1 MHLSTFWVFFA
12 LGVVAVGLPM
22 FLGLLQ
28 RVINGGQQ
36 PVASSVSTEGY
47 IPSARGRLMYNLVL
61 AVLMATPLAAALVA
75 PRVTSRDPWPITLLL
90 VAAVFSVVGLVPALI
105 AILLGPEQ
113 FRVFKFWATYRSRTS
128 FRTLAVTWLMAVCL
142 PVGIALQYLWKR

>member
-1 MHLSTFWVFFA
+1 
-12 LGVVAVGLPM
+12 
-22 FLGLLQ
+22 
-28 RVINGGQQ
+28 
-36 PVASSVSTEGY
+36 
-47 IPSARGRLMYNLVL
+47 
-61 AVLMATPLAAALVA
+61 
-75 PRVTSRDPWPITLLL
+75 
-90 VAAVFSVVGLVPALI
+90 LI